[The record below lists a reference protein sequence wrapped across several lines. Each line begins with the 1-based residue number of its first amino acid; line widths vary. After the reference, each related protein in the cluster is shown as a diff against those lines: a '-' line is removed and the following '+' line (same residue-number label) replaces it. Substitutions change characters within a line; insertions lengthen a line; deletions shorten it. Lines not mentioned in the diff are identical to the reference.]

1 MHRNILRKKADI
13 DIRSHKYYLYDFQN
27 LSIDNKN
34 EIDEFFKYQY
44 DTNKNI
50 YRYMVVDADNED
62 NCFHFEYFN
71 TSEELYKKY
80 TSFKMFDRD
89 DRSSF
94 KYWFAHWCG
103 FQIVALNFGIWKFK
117 YLFHDIEKPW
127 LKVLWKGDY
136 KRVQKFHRTHNSHH
150 LEYGLKHGFDKVDWT
165 ALMIDW
171 QCSALSKRQ
180 SQMDAREAMD
190 FELKKD
196 KWKPYA
202 EIIRSYYNPVIE
214 KYNL

>member
-1 MHRNILRKKADI
+1 MQNNILRKKPDI
-13 DIRSHKYYLYDFQN
+13 KVRTEKYYLYDLQN
-27 LSIDNKN
+27 LSADDKFDIENYFKCKYDANKDNH
-34 EIDEFFKYQY
+34 
-44 DTNKNI
+44 
-50 YRYMVVDADNED
+50 RYMLVNVDNDEERFIIQFFD
-62 NCFHFEYFN
+62 
-71 TSEELYKKY
+71 TPEELYAKY

-103 FQIVALNFGIWKFK
+103 FQITALNLGIWKFK

-127 LKVLWKGDY
+127 LKLMWKDY
-136 KRVQKFHRTHNSHH
+136 DHVQKWHREHNSHH
-150 LEYGLKHGFDKVDWT
+150 LEYGLKHGFDKIDWV

-171 QCSALSKRQ
+171 ECSALSKRQ

-190 FELKKD
+190 YELEKD

-202 EIIRSYYNPVIE
+202 EVIRSYYNPVIE
-214 KYNL
+214 RYNL